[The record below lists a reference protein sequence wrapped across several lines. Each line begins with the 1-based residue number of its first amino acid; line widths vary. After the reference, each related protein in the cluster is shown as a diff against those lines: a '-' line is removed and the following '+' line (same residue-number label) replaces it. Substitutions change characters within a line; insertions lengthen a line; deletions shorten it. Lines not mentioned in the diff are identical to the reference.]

1 MSETTAPKERFSAY
15 HVVLLGLLGIATLYE
30 GFDASMLTLA
40 SVDVRATLH
49 IGLDEW
55 GTLYAITRAGMIAS
69 FFFLMCADRFGRR
82 TLLLI
87 TVGGFAIASG
97 ATAFVQTKV
106 EFTVCAD
113 HRAAV
118 PDGAVR
124 SRGHHRERRTAGAV
138 CAEPASRYSPGF
150 ATVGTVAMAK
160 TSPFFLLIATRRESG
175 ARLRDAL
182 RRGRRRAGLAS
193 RTTARIGAGC
203 I

>member
-1 MSETTAPKERFSAY
+1 MTDSVEPKERFSSY
-15 HVVLLGLLGIATLYE
+15 HILLLGLLGIATLYE

-55 GTLYAITRAGMIAS
+55 GTLYAITRGGMIAS

-87 TVGGFAIASG
+87 TVAGFAIATA
-97 ATAFVQTKV
+97 ATAFVQTKFQ
-106 EFTVCAD
+106 FTVCQTVA
-113 HRAAV
+113 RLFLTAQYGLAIIIAGEEL
-118 PDGAVR
+118 PAR
-124 SRGHHRERRTAGAV
+124 LRGTGITILT
-138 CAEPASRYSPGF
+138 GF

-160 TSPFFLLIATRRESG
+160 TSPFFLLLENAQGNPAHDFAMECVAIG
-175 ARLRDAL
+175 LRT
-182 RRGRRRAGLAS
+182 GSAS
-193 RTTARIGAGC
+193 RTMARIGAAS